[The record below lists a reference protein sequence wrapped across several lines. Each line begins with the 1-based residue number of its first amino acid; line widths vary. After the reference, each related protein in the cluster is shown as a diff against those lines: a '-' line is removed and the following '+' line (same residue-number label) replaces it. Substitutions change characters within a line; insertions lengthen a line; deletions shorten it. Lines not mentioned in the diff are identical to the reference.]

1 MSCKTIVSLLM
12 AGFFLCAASAS
23 AAPAAA
29 PHTTLTIAM
38 GDPES
43 SEMGVVGNAFK
54 KYVEDKTNGAIQVV
68 CIYGGRGT
76 LPQGPEGH
84 ARHGPWR
91 HRQHRAP

>member
-54 KYVEDKTNGAIQVV
+54 KYVEDKTNGAIPEVGSYVV
-68 CIYGGRGT
+68 KPRD
-76 LPQGPEGH
+76 EE
-84 ARHGPWR
+84 A
-91 HRQHRAP
+91 

>member
-23 AAPAAA
+23 AA

-54 KYVEDKTNGAIQVV
+54 K
-68 CIYGGRGT
+68 
-76 LPQGPEGH
+76 
-84 ARHGPWR
+84 
-91 HRQHRAP
+91 

>member
-43 SEMGVVGNAFK
+43 SEMGVVWRGRRRRL
-54 KYVEDKTNGAIQVV
+54 QVV
-68 CIYGGRGT
+68 RFETDI
-76 LPQGPEGH
+76 L
-84 ARHGPWR
+84 
-91 HRQHRAP
+91 